1 MCRPKALRSESP
13 LEKKNR
19 MIGFI
24 MPNRQGKNIYRYA
37 VSVDDVEEATGFDF
51 FSGLPKSQQ
60 DLLESQCNPNEWN
73 K

>member
-1 MCRPKALRSESP
+1 
-13 LEKKNR
+13 
-19 MIGFI
+19 